1 MPDQGWLIVAPLWLW
16 ENKLGNSVEQHW
28 MKSEQKL
35 AFFSGSALYDSMTV
49 RENLEFPLRRHTKN
63 LSLKDTTPLVMQ
75 ALENGLAHAVN
86 LTAELSGG
94 MKRRIA

>member
-1 MPDQGWLIVAPLWLW
+1 MVMGEQI
-16 ENKLGNSVEQHW
+16 GNSVEQHW

-63 LSLKDTTPLVMQ
+63 LESKGHYTFSDAST
-75 ALENGLAHAVN
+75 
-86 LTAELSGG
+86 
-94 MKRRIA
+94 